1 MKDVTTI
8 FNPLTEK
15 VALFLLYQEMVVSQ
29 ASNDFPDQLI
39 MLSSGLFIEGTTV
52 QELTLTPG
60 SLGGGRTHKQII
72 NIGPYRG
79 RQVPDA
85 VGDHSLVDL
94 WSHFHP
100 HGQDV
105 PLIHSPRGTE
115 SRQRTT
121 FLREGH
127 LVEPILKVEDG
138 PEMVPMLSLEEVL
151 NHW

>member
-1 MKDVTTI
+1 MTTI

-15 VALFLLYQEMVVSQ
+15 VAFFRLHLEMVVRQ
-29 ASNDFPDQLI
+29 ASKRFPDQLI
-39 MLSSGLFIEGTTV
+39 MLSYGLFIKGTTV

-60 SLGGGRTHKQII
+60 SLGRGRTQKQII

-79 RQVPDA
+79 GQVPDS
-85 VGDHSLVDL
+85 VGDHRLVDL

-105 PLIHSPRGTE
+105 PLIHFQRGTE

-127 LVEPILKVEDG
+127 LVEPILKVDDG
-138 PEMVPMLSLEEVL
+138 PEMVRMLSLEEVL
-151 NHW
+151 NDW